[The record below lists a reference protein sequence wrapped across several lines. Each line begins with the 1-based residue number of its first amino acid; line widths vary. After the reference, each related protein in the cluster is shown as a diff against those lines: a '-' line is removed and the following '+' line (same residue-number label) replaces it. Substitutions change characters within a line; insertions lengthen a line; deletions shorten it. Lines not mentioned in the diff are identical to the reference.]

1 METTVQTKNMK
12 DKIIS
17 YCIANKRYILIIIST
32 LLLTFLT
39 CIPHYD
45 ENGNY
50 KLFGKHK
57 SKEEALY
64 FYKFNETN
72 SINLKYESKIS
83 SHEAKEKFYLEKIK
97 SLNEDLDKV
106 QENSDLLKS
115 KFDQQEK
122 YIKEQNVKKVQTKKK
137 ANKDKKTRFADVSK
151 KIVNN
156 DRPQFGNMFSNNIKK
171 YVSDDNN

>member
-1 METTVQTKNMK
+1 MENTVQTKSVK

-17 YCIANKRYILIIIST
+17 YCIANKRPILIFIFT
-32 LLLTFLT
+32 LLLTILN

-45 ENGNY
+45 EYGNY
-50 KLFGKHK
+50 KLFGQFRTKDEVIYLNK
-57 SKEEALY
+57 YKE
-64 FYKFNETN
+64 
-72 SINLKYESKIS
+72 INIQNIQYESKIS
-83 SHEAKEKFYLEKIK
+83 SYESKENFYLEKIK
-97 SLNEDLDKV
+97 SLNEKLGQV

-171 YVSDDNN
+171 YVSDDN